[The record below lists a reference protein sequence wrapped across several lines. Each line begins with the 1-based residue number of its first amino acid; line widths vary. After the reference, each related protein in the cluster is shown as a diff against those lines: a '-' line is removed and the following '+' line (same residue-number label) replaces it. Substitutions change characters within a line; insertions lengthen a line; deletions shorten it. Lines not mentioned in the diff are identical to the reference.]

1 MTSGGPN
8 HLAFPG
14 ISAEL
19 AAGLG
24 PLRRGKVRDIVDL
37 GDRLALVA
45 TDRLSAFDRVLGLVP
60 HRGQILNQLSAWW
73 FERLAGIVAS
83 HLVAIPDP
91 NVAIVEKC
99 RPLPVEVVVRAR
111 LTGTTSTSLW
121 TMYEAGERRIYGID
135 FGDGMRKNDPL
146 PVPVVTPT
154 TKARSGHDRPLSE
167 AEVVS
172 AGWVDAG
179 RWDEVRTAALAL
191 FERGARTAE
200 RAGLVLVDT
209 KYEFGIAPDDRLT
222 LIDEV
227 HTPDSSRLWRL
238 ATLEERLDAGREPE
252 NLDKEIVR
260 LAYAAAGY
268 RGDGPPEPLSP
279 ALADQTTAAYREAF
293 EALTGAPLRPARY
306 PAEPRIAAALREWR
320 EGRDAGAPRGGPG
333 AAGGRAPRERP
344 GTRRAGDGAR

>member
-1 MTSGGPN
+1 MTTGGPN

-24 PLRRGKVRDIVDL
+24 PLRRGKVRDVIDL

-60 HRGQILNQLSAWW
+60 YRGQILNQLSAWW
-73 FERLAGIVAS
+73 FEKLGDIVPS
-83 HLVAIPDP
+83 HLVTVPDP

-99 RPLPVEVVVRAR
+99 RPLPVEVVVRSR

-121 TMYEAGERRIYGID
+121 TMYEAGERRIYGIG
-135 FGDGMRKNDPL
+135 FPDGMRKNDPL
-146 PVPVVTPT
+146 PRAVITPT
-154 TKARSGHDRPLSE
+154 TKAHSGHDQPLSE
-167 AEVVS
+167 AEVTS
-172 AGWVDAG
+172 DGWVDAG
-179 RWDEVRTAALAL
+179 RWEEVRSVALGL
-191 FERGARTAE
+191 FERGRRVATE
-200 RAGLVLVDT
+200 AGLVLVDT
-209 KYEFGIAPDDRLT
+209 KYEFGIGPGDRLT

-238 ATLEERLDAGREPE
+238 STFESRRQAGLEPE

-260 LAYAAAGY
+260 LAYAAGGY

-279 ALADQTTAAYREAF
+279 SLAAETADAYRQAF
-293 EALTGAPLRPARY
+293 EALTGAPLQPAPY
-306 PAEPRIAAALREWR
+306 PAELRIAAALT
-320 EGRDAGAPRGGPG
+320 ALPHA
-333 AAGGRAPRERP
+333 
-344 GTRRAGDGAR
+344 RRAGASAR